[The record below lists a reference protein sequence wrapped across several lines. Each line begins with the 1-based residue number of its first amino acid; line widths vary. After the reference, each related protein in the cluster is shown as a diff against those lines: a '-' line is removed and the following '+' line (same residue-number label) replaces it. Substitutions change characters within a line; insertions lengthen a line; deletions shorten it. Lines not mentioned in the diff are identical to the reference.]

1 LWKTYDPVA
10 LFNGK
15 VIQGAAEFACH
26 YVGNVFVFV
35 TEENLKAFILEPKK
49 YITARPAM
57 PNVFRMLML
66 GPKGS
71 GKHEQAKLLSETYGW
86 KVVDFRQ
93 LIRSKLEEI
102 MKAEAHLPNNP
113 LPGGKISL
121 SEHELTEVIEGKM
134 FPASKF
140 IPWILNYLGY
150 PLMKKRPPPVVAD
163 AEGDGAGAADEE
175 IDEETKKKRDAEA
188 KKKAQEEDK
197 KRREEE
203 ERQHAKQERRNKRQ
217 AARDAGQDLRELGL
231 DESEEETVIIED
243 LSIDQIVLKTDEVTG
258 KGPLVGGFI
267 LLGFPETQDHIEKL
281 KMHGIE
287 FDKIIYLND
296 TNEENPGEEIRRRNE
311 GVELYD
317 FDQENEIA

>member
-1 LWKTYDPVA
+1 
-10 LFNGK
+10 
-15 VIQGAAEFACH
+15 
-26 YVGNVFVFV
+26 
-35 TEENLKAFILEPKK
+35 
-49 YITARPAM
+49 
-57 PNVFRMLML
+57 
-66 GPKGS
+66 
-71 GKHEQAKLLSETYGW
+71 
-86 KVVDFRQ
+86 
-93 LIRSKLEEI
+93 
-102 MKAEAHLPNNP
+102 
-113 LPGGKISL
+113 
-121 SEHELTEVIEGKM
+121 
-134 FPASKF
+134 
-140 IPWILNYLGY
+140 
-150 PLMKKRPPPVVAD
+150 VVAD